1 MLYTSLYSL
10 FKAQQIILYEISS
23 IAAVNNELYRRQGKG
38 RTKRGCINFDTPS
51 ILGGMSENLCQ
62 EDLSESSDSTK
73 IESEKNDSIY
83 YRRVIP
89 THSTK

>member
-1 MLYTSLYSL
+1 MKKIFFSQSSSSEKISLKSMI
-10 FKAQQIILYEISS
+10 QD
-23 IAAVNNELYRRQGKG
+23 NNLE
-38 RTKRGCINFDTPS
+38 S

-62 EDLSESSDSTK
+62 EDLSESSDSIK

>member
-1 MLYTSLYSL
+1 MKKIFFSQSSSSEKTSL
-10 FKAQQIILYEISS
+10 KNMIQD
-23 IAAVNNELYRRQGKG
+23 NNLE
-38 RTKRGCINFDTPS
+38 S

-73 IESEKNDSIY
+73 TESEKNDSIY

>member
-1 MLYTSLYSL
+1 MQCRRSRSTLMGGKTIIRNYNEKNLFSQSSSSEKISL
-10 FKAQQIILYEISS
+10 KNIIQD
-23 IAAVNNELYRRQGKG
+23 NNIE
-38 RTKRGCINFDTPS
+38 S

>member
-1 MLYTSLYSL
+1 MKKIFFSQSSSSEKISL
-10 FKAQQIILYEISS
+10 KNIIQD
-23 IAAVNNELYRRQGKG
+23 NNLE
-38 RTKRGCINFDTPS
+38 S

>member
-1 MLYTSLYSL
+1 M
-10 FKAQQIILYEISS
+10 KNIIQD
-23 IAAVNNELYRRQGKG
+23 NNIE
-38 RTKRGCINFDTPS
+38 S

>member
-1 MLYTSLYSL
+1 MQCRRSRSTLMGGKTIIRNYNEKNLFSQSSSSEKISL
-10 FKAQQIILYEISS
+10 KNMIQD
-23 IAAVNNELYRRQGKG
+23 NNLE
-38 RTKRGCINFDTPS
+38 S

>member
-1 MLYTSLYSL
+1 MKKIFFSQSSSSEKISL
-10 FKAQQIILYEISS
+10 KNMIQD
-23 IAAVNNELYRRQGKG
+23 NNLE
-38 RTKRGCINFDTPS
+38 S

-73 IESEKNDSIY
+73 TESEKNDSI

>member
-1 MLYTSLYSL
+1 MQCRRSRSTLMGGKTIIRNYNEKNLFSQSSSSEKISL
-10 FKAQQIILYEISS
+10 KNMILD
-23 IAAVNNELYRRQGKG
+23 NNLE
-38 RTKRGCINFDTPS
+38 S

>member
-1 MLYTSLYSL
+1 MKKIFFSQSSSSEKISL
-10 FKAQQIILYEISS
+10 KNIIQD
-23 IAAVNNELYRRQGKG
+23 NNIE
-38 RTKRGCINFDTPS
+38 S

>member
-1 MLYTSLYSL
+1 MKKIFFSQSSSSEKISL
-10 FKAQQIILYEISS
+10 KNMIQD
-23 IAAVNNELYRRQGKG
+23 NNLE
-38 RTKRGCINFDTPS
+38 S

>member
-1 MLYTSLYSL
+1 MKKIFFSQSSSSEKISL
-10 FKAQQIILYEISS
+10 KNMIQD
-23 IAAVNNELYRRQGKG
+23 NNLE
-38 RTKRGCINFDTPS
+38 S

-62 EDLSESSDSTK
+62 EDLSESSDSVLV
-73 IESEKNDSIY
+73 ESEKNDSIY